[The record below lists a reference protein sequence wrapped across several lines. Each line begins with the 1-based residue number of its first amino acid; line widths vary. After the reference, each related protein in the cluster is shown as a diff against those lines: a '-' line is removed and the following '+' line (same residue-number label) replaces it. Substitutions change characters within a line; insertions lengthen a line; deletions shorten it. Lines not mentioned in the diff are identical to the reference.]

1 MTYNGCMGE
10 IQKMIEDLEN
20 RGWTLAAI
28 AREMEVSWK
37 TVHRW
42 KDGSHP
48 PQNPKLVAL
57 GLDRLLQRRRIPK
70 RKKYEGKRNPP
81 AT

>member
-1 MTYNGCMGE
+1 MPYNGCMGE
-10 IQKMIEDLEN
+10 VQKMIDELEN

-28 AREMEVSWK
+28 ARELEVSWK

-42 KDGSHP
+42 KDGSRLPHH
-48 PQNPKLVAL
+48 PKLVAL
-57 GLDRLLQRRRIPK
+57 GLERLLLRRRVPK
-70 RKKYEGKRNPP
+70 RKRYVGKRNPP